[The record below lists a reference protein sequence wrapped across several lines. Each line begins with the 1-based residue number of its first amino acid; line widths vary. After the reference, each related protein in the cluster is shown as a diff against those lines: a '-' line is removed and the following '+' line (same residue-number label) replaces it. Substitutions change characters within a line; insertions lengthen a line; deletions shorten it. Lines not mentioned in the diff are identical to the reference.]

1 MTDRPRLL
9 PLLGSTRHG
18 SRDAMTCLYRCGNAC
33 DHPVPNTSDN
43 AYFGDVV
50 NAEVSRRGVVRAGAV
65 GALVLGFGGA
75 AAGALAGAAPAA
87 AAGAATAGTAAPARA
102 GRPGGGVG
110 NGALTFT
117 PIPPNK
123 LDTLVVPN
131 GYDHAVVIKW
141 GDEVVPGAPEFD
153 LHRQTA
159 AAQAKQF
166 GYNND
171 FVGVLPLDKHGRRA
185 LLVVNHEYTN
195 EDLMFPGFPGLDN
208 LSVEQIRV
216 AMAAHGMSV
225 VELERVDETG
235 QWRPVGKGRRPY
247 NRRVTA
253 LGTTFDLTGPA
264 AGSAWLRTAADPK
277 GRTVV
282 GTLNNCAGGVTPW
295 GTVLSG
301 EENFNQ
307 YFVGGDGAP
316 AELKPKLERYGIP
329 TTTRYPSGSRKWDRA
344 DERFDLARHP
354 NEAHRFGW
362 VVEIDPFDPESRPR
376 KHTALGRF
384 KHEGANVI
392 IAKSGHAVAYMGD
405 DERFDYLYKFVS
417 DKKFMP
423 GDSAVARRHNL
434 TLLES
439 GTLYVAK
446 LEGNSAGEI
455 DGSGKLPSDG
465 AFNGRGRWI
474 RLVSGNRSYVD
485 GMTAADVLTF
495 TRLAGDKVGA
505 TKMDRPEDVEPSRL
519 TGKVYVALTNN
530 TNRGV
535 GSNPK
540 ADEANPRNANKH
552 GQILELVEDRG
563 DNSAETFAWSLPIVC
578 GDPSDPSTYF
588 AGYDKTRVSPISCPD
603 NVAFDATGNL
613 WISTDGNA
621 LGSNDGLFAT
631 ALEGPER
638 GHLKQFLTVP
648 LGAETC
654 GPFITEDNRS
664 VFVAVQHPGEIT
676 GASVEKPASTWPDG
690 DFAKPG
696 VVVTWRLDGRPVG
709 S

>member
-1 MTDRPRLL
+1 MSDRPRLL
-9 PLLGSTRHG
+9 PLLGATRHG
-18 SRDAMTCLYRCGNAC
+18 ARDAMTCQYRCGNAC
-33 DHPVPNTSDN
+33 DHPVPNSSAN
-43 AYFGDVV
+43 PYFGDLVQ
-50 NAEVSRRGVVRAGAV
+50 AQVSRRGVVRAGAV
-65 GALVLGFGGA
+65 GALVLGFGGTV
-75 AAGALAGAAPAA
+75 AGALAGAAPAA
-87 AAGAATAGTAAPARA
+87 AAPAAPAVPGA
-102 GRPGGGVG
+102 GEAAAPSGGVG
-110 NGALTFT
+110 SGALTFK

-141 GDEVVPGAPEFD
+141 GDPVVPGAPEFD
-153 LHRQTA
+153 AHGQTA
-159 AAQAKQF
+159 AAQAEQF

-171 FVGVLPLDKHGRRA
+171 FVGVLPIDRKRA

-195 EDLMFPGFPGLDN
+195 EDLMFPGFTSQDA
-208 LSVEQIRV
+208 LSVEQLRV

-225 VELERVDETG
+225 VELERVEGTG
-235 QWRPVGKGRRPY
+235 RWRPVGHGRRPY

-253 LGTTFDLTGPA
+253 LATTFELTGPA

-316 AELKPKLERYGIP
+316 AELKPKLARYGIP
-329 TTTRYPSGSRKWDRA
+329 TDVRHPSGSRKWDRA
-344 DERFDLARHP
+344 DERFDLAKHP

-362 VVEIDPFDPESRPR
+362 IVEIDPFDPDSKPR

-392 IAKSGHAVAYMGD
+392 VAKDGHVVAYMGD

-417 DKKFMP
+417 DKKFLP
-423 GDSAVARRHNL
+423 GSSSVARKHNL

-439 GTLYVAK
+439 GTLYVAA
-446 LEGNSAGEI
+446 LEGNSAAEV
-455 DGSGKLPSDG
+455 DGSGKLPTDG
-465 AFNGRGRWI
+465 AFDGRGRWI
-474 RLVSGNRSYVD
+474 KLVSGNRSYVD

-495 TRLAGDKVGA
+495 TRLAADKVGA
-505 TKMDRPEDVEPSRL
+505 TKMDRPEDVEPSQL

-530 TNRGV
+530 TDRGKA
-535 GSNPK
+535 GKAP
-540 ADEANPRNANKH
+540 ADEANPRNLNKH
-552 GQILELVEDRG
+552 GQILELVEDRA
-563 DNSAETFAWSLPIVC
+563 DNTAESFTWSLPIVC
-578 GDPSDPSTYF
+578 GDPADPSTHF
-588 AGYDKTRVSPISCPD
+588 AGYDKSKVSPISCPD

-613 WISTDGNA
+613 WIATDGNA

-654 GPFITEDNRS
+654 GPFITRDNRS

-676 GASVEKPASTWPDG
+676 GASVENPASTWPDG

-696 VVVTWRLDGRPVG
+696 VVVTWRLDGGPIG

>member
-1 MTDRPRLL
+1 MSDRPRLL
-9 PLLGSTRHG
+9 PLLGATRHG
-18 SRDAMTCLYRCGNAC
+18 GRDAMTCLYRCGNAC

-43 AYFGDVV
+43 TYFGDVV
-50 NAEVSRRGVVRAGAV
+50 GAEVTRRGVVRAGAV

-87 AAGAATAGTAAPARA
+87 AAPATPVVPEAAGF
-102 GRPGGGVG
+102 GRPGQGVG
-110 NGALTFT
+110 NGALTFA

-131 GYDHAVVIKW
+131 GYDHSVVIRW
-141 GDEVVPGAPEFD
+141 GDPVLPGAPEFD

-171 FVGVLPLDKHGRRA
+171 FVGVLPLDKQGRRA

-195 EDLMFPGFPGLDN
+195 EDLMFPGFTSQDALT
-208 LSVEQIRV
+208 VEQLRV

-225 VELERVDETG
+225 VELERVGGTG
-235 QWRPVGKGRRPY
+235 QWRPVGKGRLPY

-253 LGTTFDLTGPA
+253 LGTKFELTGPA

-277 GRTVV
+277 GRTVI

-316 AELKPKLERYGIP
+316 AELKPKLDRYGI
-329 TTTRYPSGSRKWDRA
+329 TTGARYPSGSRKWERA
-344 DERFDLARHP
+344 DERFDLAKHP

-362 VVEIDPFDPESRPR
+362 IVEIDPFDPESRPR

-423 GDSAVARRHNL
+423 GNSWVARKHNL

-446 LEGNSAGEI
+446 LDETSAGEI

-474 RLVSGNRSYVD
+474 KLVSGNRSYVD

-505 TKMDRPEDVEPSRL
+505 TKMDRPEDVEPSQL

-540 ADEANPRNANKH
+540 ADEANPRTANKH
-552 GQILELVEDRG
+552 GHVLELVEDRG
-563 DNSAETFAWSLPIVC
+563 DNSAETFAWSVPIVA
-578 GDPSDPSTYF
+578 GDPADPSTYF

-631 ALEGPER
+631 AVEGPER

-648 LGAETC
+648 LGAEAC
-654 GPFITEDNRS
+654 GPFITGDNRS

-696 VVVTWRLDGRPVG
+696 VVVTWRLDGGPVG

>member
-1 MTDRPRLL
+1 MSDRPRLL
-9 PLLGSTRHG
+9 PLLRTPRHG

-87 AAGAATAGTAAPARA
+87 AAPVSAAPLATPATAGR
-102 GRPGGGVG
+102 RPGS
-110 NGALTFT
+110 GALSFK
-117 PIPPNK
+117 PIPPNT
-123 LDTLVVPN
+123 LDTFVVPN
-131 GYDHAVVIKW
+131 GYDHAVIIRW
-141 GDEVVPGAPEFD
+141 GDPVLPGAPAFN

-171 FVGVLPLDKHGRRA
+171 YVGVLPLDKGGKRA

-195 EDLMFPGFPGLDN
+195 ENLMFPGFTSQDA
-208 LSVEQIRV
+208 LSVEQVKV

-225 VELERVDETG
+225 VEIERVAGTG
-235 QWRPVGKGRRPY
+235 QWRLVTAGRRPY
-247 NRRVTA
+247 NRRVDA
-253 LGTTFDLTGPA
+253 LSSTFELTGPA
-264 AGSAWLRTAADPK
+264 AGSSFVRTAADPK
-277 GRTVV
+277 GRTVI
-282 GTLNNCAGGVTPW
+282 GTLNNCAGGTTPW

-316 AELKPKLERYGIP
+316 ESEKARLARYGIS
-329 TTTRYPSGSRKWDRA
+329 TTTRYPSDNRKWDRVA
-344 DERFDLARHP
+344 ARFDLAKHP
-354 NEAHRFGW
+354 NEANRHGW
-362 VVEIDPFDPESRPR
+362 IVEIDPFDPESRPR

-392 IAKSGHAVAYMGD
+392 VAKSGHVVAYMGD

-417 DKKFMP
+417 DRKFMK
-423 GDSAVARRHNL
+423 GDSWVARKHNL

-446 LEGNSAGEI
+446 LDQTSAGEI
-455 DGSGKLPSDG
+455 DGSGTLPSDG
-465 AFNGRGRWI
+465 AFNGKGRWI
-474 RLVSGNRSYVD
+474 KLVSGNRSYVD
-485 GMTAADVLTF
+485 GMTAAEVLTF
-495 TRLAGDKVGA
+495 TRLAADKVA
-505 TKMDRPEDVEPSRL
+505 PTKMDRPEEVEISPV

-535 GSNPK
+535 GSNPGP
-540 ADEANPRNANKH
+540 DEANPRTGNRH
-552 GQILELVEDRG
+552 GQILELVENRG
-563 DNSAETFAWSLPIVC
+563 DNTSDTFTWSLPIVC
-578 GDPSDPSTYF
+578 GDPADPSTYF
-588 AGYDKTRVSPISCPD
+588 AGYDKTKVSPISCPD
-603 NVAFDATGNL
+603 NLLFDRVGNL

-631 ALEGPER
+631 PIEGPER
-638 GHLKQFLTVP
+638 GRLKQFLTVP

-654 GPFITEDNRS
+654 GPFFTEDERS
-664 VFVAVQHPGEIT
+664 LFVAVQHPGELT
-676 GASVEKPASTWPDG
+676 GATVEKPASTWPDG
-690 DFAKPG
+690 DYAKPG
-696 VVVTWRLDGRPVG
+696 VVVTWRLDGGPVG

>member
-1 MTDRPRLL
+1 MSDRPRLL
-9 PLLGSTRHG
+9 PLLSATRHG
-18 SRDAMTCLYRCGNAC
+18 SRDVMTCRYRCGNAC
-33 DHPVPNTSDN
+33 DHPVPNISDN
-43 AYFGDVV
+43 PYLGDVV

-75 AAGALAGAAPAA
+75 LAGTGAASAAPGAPDAAPTAAGF
-87 AAGAATAGTAAPARA
+87 
-102 GRPGGGVG
+102 GRPPGGVG
-110 NGALTFT
+110 SGALTFT
-117 PIPPNK
+117 PIPPNR

-131 GYDHAVVIKW
+131 GYDHAVVIRW
-141 GDEVVPGAPEFD
+141 GDPVVPGAPAFD
-153 LHRQTA
+153 VRAQTSA
-159 AAQAKQF
+159 KQATQF

-171 FVGVLPLDKHGRRA
+171 FVGVLPLDERGRRA

-195 EDLMFPGFPGLDN
+195 EELMFPGFAGLDA
-208 LSVEQIRV
+208 LTVEQVRV

-225 VELERVDETG
+225 VELERVDGTG
-235 QWRPVGKGRRPY
+235 RWRPVSGGRRPY

-253 LGTTFDLTGPA
+253 LSTTFELTGPA
-264 AGSAWLRTAADPK
+264 AGCAWLRTAADPL

-307 YFVGGDGAP
+307 YFVGGDAAP
-316 AELKPKLERYGIP
+316 EELRPRLARYGID
-329 TTTRYPSGSRKWDRA
+329 TTRRYPVGSRRWDRA

-362 VVEIDPFDPESRPR
+362 VVEIDPYDPRSRPR

-392 IAKSGHAVAYMGD
+392 ISRGGRAVAYMGD

-417 DKKFMP
+417 DRRFVP
-423 GDSAVARRHNL
+423 GGSRAARRHNL

-439 GTLYVAK
+439 GTLYVAQ
-446 LEGNSAGEI
+446 LEGNSAAEI
-455 DGSGKLPSDG
+455 DGSGRLPSDG
-465 AFNGRGRWI
+465 AFDGRGRWI
-474 RLVSGNRSYVD
+474 RLVSGDRSYVT

-495 TRLAGDKVGA
+495 TRLAADQVGA
-505 TKMDRPEDVEPSRL
+505 TKMDRPEDVEPSPL

-530 TNRGV
+530 GDRGKA
-535 GSNPK
+535 NK
-540 ADEANPRNANKH
+540 AAADEANPRNLNKH
-552 GQILELVEDRG
+552 GQVLELVEDG
-563 DNSAETFAWSLPIVC
+563 DDNAAETFAWSLPIVC
-578 GDPSDPSTYF
+578 GDPADPSTHF
-588 AGYDKTRVSPISCPD
+588 AGYDRTKVSPISCPD

-621 LGSNDGLFAT
+621 LGGNDGLFAT
-631 ALEGPER
+631 AVEGPER

-654 GPFITEDNRS
+654 GPFITGDNRS
-664 VFVAVQHPGEIT
+664 VFVAVQHPGEVT
-676 GASVEKPASTWPDG
+676 GATVENPASTWPDG
-690 DFAKPG
+690 DHAKPG
-696 VVVTWRLDGRPVG
+696 VVVAWRLDGGPIGR
-709 S
+709 

>member
-1 MTDRPRLL
+1 MSDRPRLL
-9 PLLGSTRHG
+9 PLLGATRHG

-33 DHPVPNTSDN
+33 DHPVPNASDN
-43 AYFGDVV
+43 PYFGDLVD
-50 NAEVSRRGVVRAGAV
+50 AEVSRRGVVRAGAV
-65 GALVLGFGGA
+65 GALVLGFGGSV
-75 AAGALAGAAPAA
+75 AGALAGAAPAA
-87 AAGAATAGTAAPARA
+87 AAPAAPAVPGA
-102 GRPGGGVG
+102 GEAAAPQGGVG
-110 NGALTFT
+110 SGALTFK

-141 GDEVVPGAPEFD
+141 GDPVVQGAPEFD
-153 LHRQTA
+153 LHGQTA
-159 AAQAKQF
+159 AAQAQQF

-171 FVGVLPLDKHGRRA
+171 FVGVLPIDRKRA

-195 EDLMFPGFPGLDN
+195 EDLMFPGFTSQDA
-208 LSVEQIRV
+208 LSVEQLRV

-225 VELERVDETG
+225 VELERVESTG
-235 QWRPVGKGRRPY
+235 QWRPVKHGRRY

-253 LGTTFDLTGPA
+253 LATKFELTGPA

-277 GRTVV
+277 GRTVI

-316 AELKPKLERYGIP
+316 AELKPKLARYGIP
-329 TTTRYPSGSRKWDRA
+329 TDSRYPSGSRKWERA
-344 DERFDLARHP
+344 DERFDLAKHP
-354 NEAHRFGW
+354 NEVHRFGW
-362 VVEIDPFDPESRPR
+362 IVEIDPFDPDSKPR

-392 IAKSGHAVAYMGD
+392 VAKDGRVVAYMGD

-417 DKKFMP
+417 DKKFLP
-423 GDSAVARRHNL
+423 GSSSVARRHNL

-439 GTLYVAK
+439 GTLYVAA
-446 LEGNSAGEI
+446 LAGNSAAEI
-455 DGSGKLPSDG
+455 DGTGKLPADG
-465 AFNGRGRWI
+465 AFDGRGRWI
-474 RLVSGNRSYVD
+474 KLVSGNRSYVD

-495 TRLAGDKVGA
+495 TRLAADKVGA
-505 TKMDRPEDVEPSRL
+505 TKMDRPEDVEPSLL

-530 TNRGV
+530 TDRGKA
-535 GSNPK
+535 GK
-540 ADEANPRNANKH
+540 AAADEANPRNLNKH
-552 GQILELVEDRG
+552 GQILELVEDRD
-563 DNSAETFAWSLPIVC
+563 DNTAESFAWSLPIVC
-578 GDPSDPSTYF
+578 GDPADASTHF
-588 AGYDKTRVSPISCPD
+588 AGYDKTKVSPISCPD

-648 LGAETC
+648 YGAETC
-654 GPFITEDNRS
+654 GPFITNDNRS
-664 VFVAVQHPGEIT
+664 VFIAVQHPGEIT
-676 GASVEKPASTWPDG
+676 GASVENPASTWPDG

-696 VVVTWRLDGRPVG
+696 VVVTWRLDGGPIG

>member
-1 MTDRPRLL
+1 MSDRPRLL
-9 PLLGSTRHG
+9 PLLGTPRHG
-18 SRDAMTCLYRCGNAC
+18 SRDVMTCLYRCGNAC

-43 AYFGDVV
+43 AYFGDLVS
-50 NAEVSRRGVVRAGAV
+50 AEVSRRGVVRAGAV
-65 GALVLGFGGA
+65 GALVLGLGGAAGA
-75 AAGALAGAAPAA
+75 AAGAGAA
-87 AAGAATAGTAAPARA
+87 AAAPNSPVPPGAGGSRGGPGKGAGS
-102 GRPGGGVG
+102 
-110 NGALTFT
+110 GALTFK
-117 PIPPNK
+117 PIPPNT
-123 LDTLVVPN
+123 LDTFVVPN
-131 GYDHAVVIKW
+131 GYDHAVLIRW
-141 GDEVVPGAPEFD
+141 GDPVVPGAPKFD
-153 LHRQTA
+153 LRRQTA
-159 AAQAKQF
+159 AAQARQF

-171 FVGVLPLDKHGRRA
+171 FVGVLPVDKAGRRA

-195 EDLMFPGFPGLDN
+195 EDLMFPGFTNHDALT
-208 LSVEQIRV
+208 VEQVRV

-225 VELERVDETG
+225 VEIERVDGTG
-235 QWRPVGKGRRPY
+235 QWRTVTSGRRQY
-247 NRRVTA
+247 NRRVDA
-253 LGTTFDLTGPA
+253 LSSAFELTGPA
-264 AGSAWLRTAADPK
+264 AGSAFVKTAADPK
-277 GRTVV
+277 GRTVI

-307 YFVGGDGAP
+307 YFVGGDAAP
-316 AELKPKLERYGIP
+316 EAEKPRLARYGIN
-329 TTTRYPSGSRKWDRA
+329 TTARYPSGNRKWDRA
-344 DERFDLARHP
+344 ADRFDLAKHP
-354 NEAHRFGW
+354 NEANRHGW
-362 VVEIDPFDPESRPR
+362 IVEIDPYDPDSRPR

-392 IAKSGHAVAYMGD
+392 VARSGHVVAYMGD

-417 DKKFMP
+417 DKKFMKGASP
-423 GDSAVARRHNL
+423 VARRHNL

-439 GTLYVAK
+439 GTLYVAR
-446 LEGNSAGEI
+446 LEQTSADEI
-455 DGSGKLPSDG
+455 DGSGRLPSDG

-474 RLVSGNRSYVD
+474 KLVSGTRSHVA
-485 GMTAADVLTF
+485 GMTAAEVLTF

-505 TKMDRPEDVEPSRL
+505 TKMDRPEDVEPNLL

-530 TNRGV
+530 TSRGV

-540 ADEANPRNANKH
+540 PDEANPRTANRH
-552 GQILELVEDRG
+552 GQILELVEDRA
-563 DNSAETFAWSLPIVC
+563 DNTAETFTWSLPIIC
-578 GDPSDPSTYF
+578 GDPADESTYF

-648 LGAETC
+648 YGAETC
-654 GPFITEDNRS
+654 GPFITDDNRS

-676 GASVEKPASTWPDG
+676 GATVEKPASTWPDG
-690 DFAKPG
+690 DYAKPG
-696 VVVTWRLDGRPVG
+696 VVVTWRLDGGPIG

>member
-1 MTDRPRLL
+1 MSDSPRLL
-9 PLLGSTRHG
+9 PLLTGSRHG
-18 SRDAMTCLYRCGNAC
+18 TRDAMTCLYRCGNAC

-75 AAGALAGAAPAA
+75 AAGAAPALAAPATPDVPEA
-87 AAGAATAGTAAPARA
+87 FGF
-102 GRPGGGVG
+102 GRPGTGVG
-110 NGALTFT
+110 NGALTFK

-131 GYDHAVVIKW
+131 GYDHAVVIRW
-141 GDEVVPGAPEFD
+141 GDPVLPGAPEFD
-153 LHRQTA
+153 LHHQTA
-159 AAQAKQF
+159 AAQSKQF

-171 FVGVLPLDKHGRRA
+171 FVGVLPLDKQGRRA

-195 EDLMFPGFPGLDN
+195 EELMFPGFPGLDG
-208 LSVEQIRV
+208 LSSEQLRTT
-216 AMAAHGMSV
+216 MAAHGMSV
-225 VELERVDETG
+225 VEVERVAGTG
-235 QWRPVGKGRRPY
+235 QWKPVDTGRRPY

-253 LGTTFDLTGPA
+253 LSTKFDLTGPA
-264 AGSAWLRTAADPK
+264 AGSAWLKTAADPK

-282 GTLNNCAGGVTPW
+282 GTLNNCSGGVTPW

-307 YFVGGDGAP
+307 YFVGADAAP
-316 AELKPKLERYGIP
+316 AELKAKLDRYGI
-329 TTTRYPSGSRKWDRA
+329 TTASRYPSGSRKWERA

-376 KHTALGRF
+376 KHTAMGRF

-392 IAKSGHAVAYMGD
+392 VAKDGHVVAYMGD

-417 DKKFMP
+417 DQKFLN
-423 GDSAVARRHNL
+423 GNSWAARKHNL

-446 LEGNSAGEI
+446 LDQTSAAEI
-455 DGSGKLPSDG
+455 DGSGQLPTDG

-474 RLVSGNRSYVD
+474 KLVSGNRSFVD

-505 TKMDRPEDVEPSRL
+505 TKMDRPEDVEPSQL

-530 TNRGV
+530 TDRGKA
-535 GSNPK
+535 GK
-540 ADEANPRNANKH
+540 AAADEANPRNANKH
-552 GQILELVEDRG
+552 GQILELVEDRN
-563 DNSAETFAWSLPIVC
+563 DNTAETFAWSLPIVC
-578 GDPSDPSTYF
+578 GDPTDPSTFF

-631 ALEGPER
+631 AVEGPER

-654 GPFITEDNRS
+654 GPFITGDNRS

-676 GASVEKPASTWPDG
+676 GASVENPASNWPDG
-690 DFAKPG
+690 DYAKPG
-696 VVVTWRLDGRPVG
+696 VVVTWRLDGGPVG

>member
-1 MTDRPRLL
+1 MSDRPRLL
-9 PLLGSTRHG
+9 PLLGTPRHG

-43 AYFGDVV
+43 PYFGDVV

-65 GALVLGFGGA
+65 GALVLGFSGA

-87 AAGAATAGTAAPARA
+87 AAPVPPVPPAGQPAAA
-102 GRPGGGVG
+102 GRRPGS
-110 NGALTFT
+110 GALSFK
-117 PIPPNK
+117 PIPPNT
-123 LDTLVVPN
+123 LDTFVVPN
-131 GYDHAVVIKW
+131 GYDHAVVIRW
-141 GDEVVPGAPEFD
+141 GDPVVPGAPEFN
-153 LHRQTA
+153 LRRQTA

-171 FVGVLPLDKHGRRA
+171 FVGVLPLDKRGKRA

-195 EDLMFPGFPGLDN
+195 EDLMFPGFTSQDA
-208 LSVEQIRV
+208 LSVEQVKV

-225 VELERVDETG
+225 VEIERVAGTG
-235 QWRPVGKGRRPY
+235 QWQVVDSGRRPY
-247 NRRVTA
+247 NRRVDA
-253 LGTTFDLTGPA
+253 LSSKFELTGPA
-264 AGSAWLRTAADPK
+264 AGSSFLKTAADPK
-277 GRTVV
+277 GRTVI

-307 YFVGGDGAP
+307 YFVGGDAAP
-316 AELKPKLERYGIP
+316 ESEKARLARYGIS
-329 TTTRYPSGSRKWDRA
+329 TTARYPSGSRKWDRA
-344 DERFDLARHP
+344 ADRFDLAKHP
-354 NEAHRFGW
+354 NEANRHGW

-392 IAKSGHAVAYMGD
+392 VARSGHVVAYMGD

-417 DKKFMP
+417 DKKFMK
-423 GDSAVARRHNL
+423 GDSWVARKHNL

-446 LEGNSAGEI
+446 LDQTSAGEI
-455 DGSGKLPSDG
+455 DGSGSLPSDG

-474 RLVSGNRSYVD
+474 KLVSGNRSYVD
-485 GMTAADVLTF
+485 GMTAAEVLTF
-495 TRLAGDKVGA
+495 TRIAADKAAA
-505 TKMDRPEDVEPSRL
+505 TKMDRPEEVEISPR

-530 TNRGV
+530 SARGV
-535 GSNPK
+535 GSNP
-540 ADEANPRNANKH
+540 APDEANPRTANRH

-563 DNSAETFAWSLPIVC
+563 DNTSDTFRWSLPIVC
-578 GDPSDPSTYF
+578 GDPADPSTYF
-588 AGYDKTRVSPISCPD
+588 AGYDKTKVSPISCPD
-603 NVAFDATGNL
+603 NLLFDRAGNL

-631 ALEGPER
+631 PIEGPEK

-648 LGAETC
+648 VGAETC
-654 GPFITEDNRS
+654 GPFFTEDERS

-676 GASVEKPASTWPDG
+676 GATVDDPASTWPDG
-690 DFAKPG
+690 DYAKPG
-696 VVVTWRLDGRPVG
+696 VVVTWRLDGGPVG

>member
-1 MTDRPRLL
+1 MSDRPRLL
-9 PLLGSTRHG
+9 PLLGGKRHG

-33 DHPVPNTSDN
+33 DHPVPNPSDN
-43 AYFGDVV
+43 PYLGDIVD
-50 NAEVSRRGVVRAGAV
+50 AEVSRRGVVRAGAV

-87 AAGAATAGTAAPARA
+87 AEPAAPVVPGATALARP
-102 GRPGGGVG
+102 RGGVG
-110 NGALTFT
+110 SGALTFT
-117 PIPPNK
+117 PIPPNR
-123 LDTLVVPN
+123 LDSLVVPD
-131 GYDHAVVIKW
+131 GYDHAVVIRW
-141 GDEVVPGAPEFD
+141 GDPVVPGAPEFD
-153 LHRQTA
+153 LHGQTA
-159 AAQAKQF
+159 AKQARQF

-171 FVGVLPLDKHGRRA
+171 FVGVLPLDKQGRRA

-195 EDLMFPGFPGLDN
+195 EDLMFPGFTGLEA
-208 LSVEQIRV
+208 LSVEQLQV

-225 VELERVDETG
+225 VELERVDGTG
-235 QWRPVGKGRRPY
+235 RWRVAGNGRRPY

-253 LGTTFDLTGPA
+253 LATKFDLTGPA
-264 AGSAWLRTAADPK
+264 AGSAWLKTAADPK
-277 GRTVV
+277 GRTVI

-316 AELKPKLERYGIP
+316 EELKPKLARYGIS
-329 TTTRYPSGSRKWDRA
+329 TTARYPSGSRRWERA
-344 DERFDLARHP
+344 DERFDLAKHP

-392 IAKSGHAVAYMGD
+392 IARNGHAVAYMGD

-417 DKKFMP
+417 DKKFLP
-423 GDSAVARRHNL
+423 GDSWVARKHNL

-439 GTLYVAK
+439 GTLYVAQ
-446 LEGNSAGEI
+446 LEGNSAAEI
-455 DGSGKLPSDG
+455 DGSGTLPADG
-465 AFNGRGRWI
+465 AFDGRGRWI
-474 RLVSGNRSYVD
+474 KLVSGNRSYVD

-495 TRLAGDKVGA
+495 TRLAADKVGA
-505 TKMDRPEDVEPSRL
+505 TKMDRPEDVEPSQL

-530 TNRGV
+530 TDRGKA
-535 GSNPK
+535 GKPA
-540 ADEANPRNANKH
+540 ADEANPRNLNKH
-552 GQILELVEDRG
+552 GQILELVEDRA
-563 DNSAETFAWSLPIVC
+563 DNAAESFAWSLPIVC
-578 GDPSDPSTYF
+578 GDPADSSTHF
-588 AGYDKTRVSPISCPD
+588 AGYDKTTVSPISCPD

-631 ALEGPER
+631 AVEGPER

-648 LGAETC
+648 VGAETC
-654 GPFITEDNRS
+654 GPFITGDNRS

-676 GASVEKPASTWPDG
+676 GASVENPASTWPDG
-690 DFAKPG
+690 DYAKPG
-696 VVVTWRLDGRPVG
+696 VVVAWRLDGGPIG

>member
-1 MTDRPRLL
+1 MSDRPRLL
-9 PLLGSTRHG
+9 PLLSGKRHG
-18 SRDAMTCLYRCGNAC
+18 TRDAMTCLYRCGNAC

-50 NAEVSRRGVVRAGAV
+50 DAEVSRRGVVRAGAV

-75 AAGALAGAAPAA
+75 AAGALAGAAPAV
-87 AAGAATAGTAAPARA
+87 AAPALPEVPENFGF
-102 GRPGGGVG
+102 GRPTTGVG
-110 NGALTFT
+110 SGALTFK

-141 GDEVVPGAPEFD
+141 GDPVLPGAPAFD
-153 LHRQTA
+153 LHQQSA
-159 AAQAKQF
+159 AAQSKQF

-171 FVGVLPLDKHGRRA
+171 FVGVLPLDKQGKRA

-195 EDLMFPGFPGLDN
+195 EDLMFPGFPGLDG
-208 LSVEQIRV
+208 LSVEQLRT

-225 VELERVDETG
+225 VELERVGGTG
-235 QWRPVGKGRRPY
+235 QWKPVSNGRRPY

-253 LGTTFDLTGPA
+253 LSTKFDLTGPA
-264 AGSAWLRTAADPK
+264 AGSAWLKTAADPK

-282 GTLNNCAGGVTPW
+282 GTLNNCSGGVTPW

-307 YFVGGDGAP
+307 YFVGADAAP
-316 AELKPKLERYGIP
+316 ADLKPKLDRYGIS
-329 TTTRYPSGSRKWDRA
+329 TASRYPSGSRKWERA

-376 KHTALGRF
+376 KHTAMGRF

-392 IAKSGHAVAYMGD
+392 VAKDGHVVAYMGD

-417 DKKFMP
+417 DKKFLK
-423 GDSAVARRHNL
+423 GNSWAARKHNL

-446 LEGNSAGEI
+446 LDQTSAAEI
-455 DGSGKLPSDG
+455 DGSGTLPTDG

-474 RLVSGNRSYVD
+474 KLVSGNRSFVD

-505 TKMDRPEDVEPSRL
+505 TKMDRPEDVEPSLL

-530 TNRGV
+530 TDRGKA
-535 GSNPK
+535 GK
-540 ADEANPRNANKH
+540 AAADEANPRNANKH
-552 GQILELVEDRG
+552 GQILELVEDRN
-563 DNSAETFAWSLPIVC
+563 DNTSETFAWSLPIVC
-578 GDPSDPSTYF
+578 GDPTDPSTF
-588 AGYDKTRVSPISCPD
+588 FSGYDKTKVSPISCPD

-631 ALEGPER
+631 AVEGPEK

-648 LGAETC
+648 IGAETC
-654 GPFITEDNRS
+654 GPFITGDNRS

-676 GASVEKPASTWPDG
+676 GASVENPASNWPDG
-690 DFAKPG
+690 DYAKPG
-696 VVVTWRLDGRPVG
+696 VVVTWRLDGGPVG

>member
-1 MTDRPRLL
+1 MTERPRLL
-9 PLLGSTRHG
+9 PLLGAPRHG
-18 SRDAMTCLYRCGNAC
+18 TRDAMTCQYRCGNAC
-33 DHPVPNTSDN
+33 DHPVPNTSAN
-43 AYFGDVV
+43 PYFGDLVE
-50 NAEVSRRGVVRAGAV
+50 AEVSRRGVVRAGAV
-65 GALVLGFGGA
+65 GALVLGFGGTV
-75 AAGALAGAAPAA
+75 AGALAGAAPAA
-87 AAGAATAGTAAPARA
+87 AAPAAPTAPA
-102 GRPGGGVG
+102 AAPTGGMG
-110 NGALTFT
+110 NGALTFR

-141 GDEVVPGAPEFD
+141 GDPVVPGAPEFD
-153 LHRQTA
+153 LHHQTA
-159 AAQAKQF
+159 AAQARQF

-171 FVGVLPLDKHGRRA
+171 FVGVLPIDRKRA

-195 EDLMFPGFPGLDN
+195 EDLMFPGFTGQDA
-208 LSVEQIRV
+208 LSVEQLRV

-225 VELERVDETG
+225 VELERVAGTG
-235 QWRPVGKGRRPY
+235 QWRPVSHGRRPY

-253 LGTTFDLTGPA
+253 LATTFELTGPA
-264 AGSAWLRTAADPK
+264 AGSAWLRTAADPT

-316 AELKPKLERYGIP
+316 EELKPKLARYGIP
-329 TTTRYPSGSRKWDRA
+329 TDVRYPSGSRKWDRA
-344 DERFDLARHP
+344 DERFDLAKHP

-362 VVEIDPFDPESRPR
+362 IVEIDPFDPESRPR

-392 IAKSGHAVAYMGD
+392 VAGNGHVVAYLGD

-423 GDSAVARRHNL
+423 GGSWVARKHNR

-439 GTLYVAK
+439 GTLYVAA
-446 LEGNSAGEI
+446 LAGNSAGEI
-455 DGSGKLPSDG
+455 DGTGKLPSDG
-465 AFNGRGRWI
+465 AFDGRGRWI

-495 TRLAGDKVGA
+495 TRLAADRVGA
-505 TKMDRPEDVEPSRL
+505 TKMDRPEDVEPSQL

-530 TNRGV
+530 TDRGKA
-535 GSNPK
+535 GK
-540 ADEANPRNANKH
+540 AAADEANPRNLNKH

-563 DNSAETFAWSLPIVC
+563 DHTGESFAWSLPIVC
-578 GDPSDPSTYF
+578 GDPADPSTHF
-588 AGYDKTRVSPISCPD
+588 AGYDKAKVSPISCPD

-613 WISTDGNA
+613 WIATDGNA

-631 ALEGPER
+631 AIEGPER

-648 LGAETC
+648 VGAETC
-654 GPFITEDNRS
+654 GPFITRDNRS

-676 GASVEKPASTWPDG
+676 GASVENPVSTWPDG

-696 VVVTWRLDGRPVG
+696 VVVTWRVNGGPVG

>member
-1 MTDRPRLL
+1 MSNRPRLL
-9 PLLGSTRHG
+9 PLLGATRHG

-33 DHPVPNTSDN
+33 DHPVPNSSGN
-43 AYFGDVV
+43 PYLGDLVD
-50 NAEVSRRGVVRAGAV
+50 AEVSRRGVVRAGAV

-75 AAGALAGAAPAA
+75 AAGALAGA
-87 AAGAATAGTAAPARA
+87 GAASAAPATQVVPEA
-102 GRPGGGVG
+102 TGFGRPPGGVG
-110 NGALTFT
+110 SGALTFK

-131 GYDHAVVIKW
+131 GYDHAVVIRW
-141 GDEVVPGAPEFD
+141 GDPVVPGAPEFD
-153 LHRQTA
+153 PHRQTA
-159 AAQAKQF
+159 AKQAKQF

-171 FVGVLPLDKHGRRA
+171 FVGVLPLDRQGRRA

-195 EDLMFPGFPGLDN
+195 EDLMFPGFTGLDA
-208 LSVEQIRV
+208 LTVEQVRV

-225 VELERVDETG
+225 VELERVDGTG
-235 QWRPVGKGRRPY
+235 HWRPVGGSRRPY

-253 LGTTFDLTGPA
+253 LATRFELTGPA

-307 YFVGGDGAP
+307 YFVGGNGAP
-316 AELKPKLERYGIP
+316 EELKPRLARYGLN
-329 TTTRYPSGSRKWDRA
+329 TTDRYPSDNRRWDRA
-344 DERFDLARHP
+344 DERFDLAKHP

-392 IAKSGHAVAYMGD
+392 VARNGHVVAYMGD

-417 DKKFMP
+417 DKKFMA
-423 GDSAVARRHNL
+423 GDSRVAHRHNL

-439 GTLYVAK
+439 GTLYVAQ
-446 LEGNSAGEI
+446 LEGSSAAEI
-455 DGSGKLPSDG
+455 DGSGALPADG

-474 RLVSGNRSYVD
+474 KLVSGTRSYVD
-485 GMTAADVLTF
+485 GMSAADVLTF

-505 TKMDRPEDVEPSRL
+505 TKMDRPEDVEPSLL

-530 TNRGV
+530 TDRGKA
-535 GSNPK
+535 GKAP
-540 ADEANPRNANKH
+540 ADEANPRNLNKH
-552 GQILELVEDRG
+552 GQVLELVEDG
-563 DNSAETFAWSLPIVC
+563 NNNAAETFAWSLPIVC
-578 GDPSDPSTYF
+578 GDPTDPSTHF
-588 AGYDKTRVSPISCPD
+588 AGYDKAKVSPISCPD

-631 ALEGPER
+631 AVEGPER

-648 LGAETC
+648 LGAEAC
-654 GPFITEDNRS
+654 GPFITGDNRS

-676 GASVEKPASTWPDG
+676 GASVENPASTWPDG
-690 DFAKPG
+690 DYAKPG
-696 VVVTWRLDGRPVG
+696 VVVTWRLDGGPIG

>member
-1 MTDRPRLL
+1 MSDRPRLL
-9 PLLGSTRHG
+9 PLLGATRHG

-75 AAGALAGAAPAA
+75 VAGAAPAA
-87 AAGAATAGTAAPARA
+87 AAPATPVVPGAAGFDRPA
-102 GRPGGGVG
+102 GGVG
-110 NGALTFT
+110 SGALTFK
-117 PIPPNK
+117 PVPPNT
-123 LDTLVVPN
+123 LDSLVVPN
-131 GYDHAVVIKW
+131 GYDHAVVLRW
-141 GDEVVPGAPEFD
+141 GDPVVPGAPDFD
-153 LHRQTA
+153 VRAQTA
-159 AAQAKQF
+159 AAQAGQF

-171 FVGVLPLDKHGRRA
+171 FVGVLPLDGRKRA

-195 EDLMFPGFPGLDN
+195 EDLMFPGFTSQDA
-208 LSVEQIRV
+208 LSVEQLRI

-225 VELERVDETG
+225 VELERVDGTG
-235 QWRPVGKGRRPY
+235 QWRPVTKGRRQY

-253 LGTTFDLTGPA
+253 LATKFELTGPA
-264 AGSAWLRTAADPK
+264 AGSAHLRTAADPK

-307 YFVGGDGAP
+307 YFVGGDAV
-316 AELKPKLERYGIP
+316 AEEVKPKLARYGIT
-329 TTTRYPSGSRKWDRA
+329 TTTRYPSGSRKWERA
-344 DERFDLARHP
+344 DERFDLAKHP
-354 NEAHRFGW
+354 NEANRHGW
-362 VVEIDPFDPESRPR
+362 IVEIDPYDPESRPR

-392 IAKSGHAVAYMGD
+392 VAKSGHVVAYMGD

-417 DKKFMP
+417 DKKFMK
-423 GDSAVARRHNL
+423 GNSWVARRHNL

-439 GTLYVAK
+439 GTLYVAELK
-446 LEGNSAGEI
+446 QSSAGEI
-455 DGSGKLPSDG
+455 DGSGRLPSDG

-495 TRLAGDKVGA
+495 TRLAGDRVGA
-505 TKMDRPEDVEPSRL
+505 TKMDRPEDVEPSLL

-530 TNRGV
+530 TDRGKA
-535 GSNPK
+535 GKPA
-540 ADEANPRNANKH
+540 ADEANPRNLNKH
-552 GQILELVEDRG
+552 GQVLELVEDRG
-563 DNSAETFAWSLPIVC
+563 DNAGETFAWSLPIVA
-578 GDPSDPSTYF
+578 GDPADPSTFF
-588 AGYDKTRVSPISCPD
+588 AGYDKTTVSPISCPD

-631 ALEGPER
+631 AVEGPER

-648 LGAETC
+648 VGAEAC
-654 GPFITEDNRS
+654 GPFITGDNRS
-664 VFVAVQHPGEIT
+664 VFVAVQHPGELS
-676 GASVEKPASTWPDG
+676 GASVEKPASNWPDG
-690 DFAKPG
+690 DYAKPG
-696 VVVTWRLDGRPVG
+696 VVVAWRLDGGPIG